1 MDNVERR
8 NKGLAYIADEAC
20 FAQMSETAAKLYKY
34 NNTLDS
40 SERGKMLKDILGKVG
55 ENCAA
60 LPPLRCDYGFNIE
73 LGDNVFINYNFT
85 ALDVAKVKIGDNVF
99 IAPNVSVYTAGHP
112 VHWEARNTMYEYG
125 IPVTIG
131 SNCWI
136 GGNTV
141 FCPGVT
147 VGDCSV
153 IGAGSV
159 VTKDI
164 PPRVV
169 AAGNPCRVIREIT
182 DEDKRYYFKSRE
194 FDPEAM
200 EAVMNS
206 GRQGQHIN

>member
-1 MDNVERR
+1 MDNITRR
-8 NKGLAYIADEAC
+8 GKEMAYIADEAC
-20 FAQMSETAAKLYKY
+20 IAQILETVAKLYRF
-34 NNTLDS
+34 NNTLDAT
-40 SERGKMLKDILGKVG
+40 EREDMLKNILCRVG
-55 ENCAA
+55 RDCVV
-60 LPPLRCDYGFNIE
+60 LPPFRCDYGFNIE
-73 LGDNVFINYNFT
+73 LGDKVFINYNFT
-85 ALDVAKVKIGDNVF
+85 AIDTAKIKIGDNVF

-112 VHWEARNTMYEYG
+112 IHWEARNTMYEYG
-125 IPVTIG
+125 IAVTIG

-141 FCPGVT
+141 ICPGVT

-182 DEDKRYYFKSRE
+182 DEDKRFYFKNRE

-206 GRQGQHIN
+206 GRQG

>member
-1 MDNVERR
+1 MDNIERR

-20 FAQMSETAAKLYKY
+20 FAQMSENAAKLYKY
-34 NNTLDS
+34 NNTLDT
-40 SERGKMLKDILGKVG
+40 SEREKMLKNIFGRIG
-55 ENCAA
+55 ENCTV
-60 LPPLRCDYGFNIE
+60 LPPLRCDYGFNVE
-73 LGDNVFINYNFT
+73 LGDNVFINYNFI
-85 ALDVAKVKIGDNVF
+85 ALDVAKIKIGDNVF

-112 VHWEARNTMYEYG
+112 IHWKARNTMYEYG
-125 IPVTIG
+125 IAINIG

-141 FCPGVT
+141 ICPGVSI
-147 VGDCSV
+147 GDCAV

-164 PPRVV
+164 PPCVV

-182 DEDKRYYFKSRE
+182 DEDKRYYFKNRE

-206 GRQGQHIN
+206 GRQG